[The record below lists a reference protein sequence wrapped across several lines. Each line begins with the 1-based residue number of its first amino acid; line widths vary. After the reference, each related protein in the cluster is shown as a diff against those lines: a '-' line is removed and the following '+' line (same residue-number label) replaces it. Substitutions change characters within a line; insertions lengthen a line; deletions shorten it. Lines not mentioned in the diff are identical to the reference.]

1 MPNPVLDR
9 LRADRQTQ
17 IEFVDQTLGA
27 AERDGRDLVDA
38 EVSNI
43 RSARE
48 RIGQLD
54 AQIEPLVQ
62 FEELRESSVDMA
74 NRTLG
79 RPSPRRELPAA
90 DPRGEPVYRTVGN
103 FLVDYIRS
111 RDPREQ
117 ATTRAMMEERI
128 GQARAVANQT
138 TASIPG
144 LLPEPVV
151 GPLVNLLDASRPL
164 ITSVGARAMGDIPG
178 TKFYRPHVTQHTLVD
193 KQTAEKAQL
202 ASRNMVIAQLEFAKD
217 TYGGTLD
224 VSRQAI
230 DWSSPAAWDAITS
243 DLANAYAIATEAATA
258 AAFAAGVTQT
268 QAAASDSLEDY
279 TKALFKAA
287 GAAYRGATTMPNAL
301 WVSLDMW
308 ETLGPMVDLASRLA
322 AGQGVGDASL
332 SDFSGQMLGV
342 QRIVVPDLPDGTVI
356 IGNTTLFEFY
366 EQQIGLLS
374 AVEPSLLGVEV
385 AYGGYAAFGFIEP
398 LGFSKITLPT
408 TP

>member
-90 DPRGEPVYRTVGN
+90 DPRGEPVYRTVGQ

-138 TASIPG
+138 TTSIPG

-164 ITSVGARAMGDIPG
+164 VTSVGARAMGDIPG
-178 TKFYRPHVTQHTLVD
+178 TKFIRPHVTQHTLVD
-193 KQTAEKAQL
+193 KQTAEKSQL
-202 ASRNMVIAQLEFAKD
+202 ASRNMVIAQLEFAKE

-224 VSRQAI
+224 VSRQSI

-243 DLANAYAIATEAATA
+243 DLADAYAKATEAAA
-258 AAFAAGVTQT
+258 SAAFAAGVTQT
-268 QAAASDSLEDY
+268 QEAATADIQGYANALYAAAAQAY
-279 TKALFKAA
+279 T
-287 GAAYRGATTMPNAL
+287 GASTMPNAI
-301 WVSLDMW
+301 WMSLDAW
-308 ETLGPMVDLASRLA
+308 AKIGPMTDLISRIN
-322 AGQGVGDASL
+322 AGQGVGSASL
-332 SDFSGQMLGV
+332 SNFDGDMLGV
-342 QRIVVPDLPDGTVI
+342 NRIVVPTLPAGTVI

-385 AYGGYAAFGFIEP
+385 AYGGYVAYGFIEP
-398 LGFSKITLPT
+398 LGFSKITVAAGP
-408 TP
+408 